1 MNKRTYIIIILT
13 LLIAAC
19 INNHDTLNAR
29 TKKAKPVITAK
40 KPAVAAEKN
49 NLNTTK
55 DTTQTSIE
63 LLPEITN
70 LKNPG
75 VSEEKTAPDKMID
88 TPGTKINVTPEV
100 TEQKTPEVS
109 DEKIIPDKKNDTQ
122 KTSIELTPKII
133 EQNTPG
139 VEDKKNDTV
148 KNEQIYINAEELSDH
163 PEIILNAYK
172 EAYPHLITEVTKEE
186 KDWIVKFKNGNTY
199 FWADG
204 KVLPEK
210 VLPKSDKYT
219 RYTIYPYNMN
229 GRSPELYTEE
239 QIEKLRVKRQPRQPK
254 KKRKIIP
261 GVEGS
266 LYKELY
272 SITTKKSAKKQL
284 TEVKLSGHYITVHK
298 IIADKVKSIDSKIIL
313 LAKKDKEV
321 SSFLKSIG
329 RVEAFNWRKIAG
341 TDRMS
346 NHSYGIAIDILPKKS
361 RKQTLYWL
369 WESNKNDKWMLLPQS
384 SLWTP
389 PDQVVKIF
397 LEEGFAWGG
406 HWDRYDTMHF
416 EYRPELIVL
425 YKNLKFNQAIVT
437 IPPQKKNPE
446 N

>member
-1 MNKRTYIIIILT
+1 MNKRTYKKIILIF
-13 LLIAAC
+13 LIAAC
-19 INNHDTLNAR
+19 INSHDTLSAR
-29 TKKAKPVITAK
+29 TKTAK
-40 KPAVAAEKN
+40 IITKKNPAVTAEN
-49 NLNTTK
+49 NTSK
-55 DTTQTSIE
+55 KSDTPQTEIE
-63 LLPEITN
+63 LLPEITH

-75 VSEEKTAPDKMID
+75 ISEEKTVPVEMID

-100 TEQKTPEVS
+100 TDQKTPGVS
-109 DEKIIPDKKNDTQ
+109 DKTIVPDIKSDTQ
-122 KTSIELTPKII
+122 KTPIE
-133 EQNTPG
+133 NTHG
-139 VEDKKNDTV
+139 VEDKKNDPV

-172 EAYPHLITEVTKEE
+172 EAYPHLIAEVTRGE

-204 KVLPEK
+204 KVLPQK

-239 QIEKLRVKRQPRQPK
+239 QIEKLRVKKQPRR
-254 KKRKIIP
+254 KKREFIP

-272 SITTKKSAKKQL
+272 TITNRKSAKKQL

-298 IIADKVKSIDSKIIL
+298 IIADKIKSIDSKIIL
-313 LAKKDKEV
+313 LAKTDKEV

-329 RVEAFNWRKIAG
+329 SVEAFNWRKIAG

-346 NHSYGIAIDILPKKS
+346 NHSFGIAIDILPKKY
-361 RKQTLYWL
+361 RKKILYWA
-369 WESNKNDKWMLLPQS
+369 WESDKNEKWMLLPQS

-416 EYRPELIVL
+416 EYRPELIAL
-425 YKNLKFNQAIVT
+425 YKNIKFNQAIVT
-437 IPPQKKNPE
+437 IQPEKKNPE